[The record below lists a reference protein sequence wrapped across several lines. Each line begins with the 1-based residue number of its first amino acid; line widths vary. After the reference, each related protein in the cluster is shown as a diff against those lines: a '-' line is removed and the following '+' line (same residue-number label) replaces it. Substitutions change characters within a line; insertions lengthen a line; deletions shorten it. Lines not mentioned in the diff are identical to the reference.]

1 MIIVNFV
8 IEVNLVIEL
17 VDDKLKEEEEENKV
31 MSEIGFGMGD

>member
-17 VDDKLKEEEEENKV
+17 VDDKLKEEEEEDNKV
-31 MSEIGFGMGD
+31 MSEVRL

>member
-17 VDDKLKEEEEENKV
+17 VDEKLKEEEEENKV
-31 MSEIGFGMGD
+31 MSEVRL

>member
-17 VDDKLKEEEEENKV
+17 VDDKLKEEEENKV
-31 MSEIGFGMGD
+31 MSEVRL

>member
-1 MIIVNFV
+1 MIIINFV

-31 MSEIGFGMGD
+31 MSEVRL

>member
-31 MSEIGFGMGD
+31 MSGF

>member
-31 MSEIGFGMGD
+31 MSEVR

>member
-17 VDDKLKEEEEENKV
+17 VDNKLKEEEEENKV
-31 MSEIGFGMGD
+31 MSEVRL

>member
-31 MSEIGFGMGD
+31 MSEVRL

>member
-17 VDDKLKEEEEENKV
+17 VDDKLKEEEEDNKV
-31 MSEIGFGMGD
+31 MSEVRL

>member
-31 MSEIGFGMGD
+31 MSEVWL

>member
-17 VDDKLKEEEEENKV
+17 VDDKLKEEEEDNKV
-31 MSEIGFGMGD
+31 MSEVWL

>member
-17 VDDKLKEEEEENKV
+17 VDDKLKEDEEDNKV
-31 MSEIGFGMGD
+31 MSEVRL